1 MKFKL
6 NLRQIRITI
15 FVITIALLVGGVGYW
30 LGENH
35 FSLEFTKPP
44 RITIERTQPADKE
57 DIDFS
62 LFWDVWDRL
71 SASYLD
77 KKVLSPKEMVYGAI
91 QGLVAS
97 LGDPYTVFLKPAENK
112 QAKED
117 LNGAF
122 EGVGIQLGY
131 KDDQLAVVAPLSG
144 MPAEK
149 MGVRAGDLILKIE
162 DKETAGMTLPE
173 AVELIRG
180 PKGTKVRL
188 TFLHEGEKEPYEA
201 LITRETI
208 VVPSVEV
215 AFIKLEGKGEVAHLK
230 LTRFG
235 ERTNDEW
242 NQVVDQIVSRPSLT
256 GVILDLRNNP
266 GGYLSGSVFIT
277 SEFLSSGV
285 VVQQENAN
293 GSRESYSV
301 DRTGKITA
309 QPLVVLVNKGS
320 ASASEIVAGAL
331 QEDKRAKIIGETTFG
346 KGTIQEAQELVGGAG
361 LHVTTA
367 RWLLP
372 SGKSIDKIGI
382 IPDNQIKDELTT
394 EEDEQLQGAIK
405 IFTD

>member
-1 MKFKL
+1 
-6 NLRQIRITI
+6 
-15 FVITIALLVGGVGYW
+15 
-30 LGENH
+30 
-35 FSLEFTKPP
+35 
-44 RITIERTQPADKE
+44 
-57 DIDFS
+57 
-62 LFWDVWDRL
+62 
-71 SASYLD
+71 
-77 KKVLSPKEMVYGAI
+77 
-91 QGLVAS
+91 
-97 LGDPYTVFLKPAENK
+97 
-112 QAKED
+112 
-117 LNGAF
+117 
-122 EGVGIQLGY
+122 
-131 KDDQLAVVAPLSG
+131 
-144 MPAEK
+144 
-149 MGVRAGDLILKIE
+149 
-162 DKETAGMTLPE
+162 
-173 AVELIRG
+173 
-180 PKGTKVRL
+180 
-188 TFLHEGEKEPYEA
+188 
-201 LITRETI
+201 
-208 VVPSVEV
+208 VEV

-266 GGYLSGSVFIT
+266 GGYLSGSVFIA

-331 QEDKRAKIIGETTFG
+331 QEDKRAKIVGETTFG
-346 KGTIQEAQELVGGAG
+346 KGTIQEAQELPGGAG

-382 IPDNQIKDELTT
+382 VPDNQIKDELTT
-394 EEDEQLQGAIK
+394 EEDEQLQEAIK
-405 IFTD
+405 IFND